1 MADFKLFFKDEKFV
15 ENADLGGEI
24 AVLEFD
30 EYKKKARL
38 LFVPKVSMIERRKA
52 ERQAQSLM
60 RIGYVI
66 RAGKRIGVGFD
77 LEIL

>member
-1 MADFKLFFKDEKFV
+1 MVDFKLFFKDEEFV
-15 ENADLGGEI
+15 ESADLGGEI

-30 EYKKKARL
+30 EFKKKAKL

-60 RIGYVI
+60 RIGYVQKS
-66 RAGKRIGVGFD
+66 GKRIGVGYD
-77 LEIL
+77 LDIL

>member
-1 MADFKLFFKDEKFV
+1 MVDFKLFFKDEEFI
-15 ENADLGGEI
+15 ENSDGGEI

-30 EYKKKARL
+30 EYKKKAKL
-38 LFVPKVSMIERRKA
+38 LFVPNVSMIERRKG

-60 RIGYVI
+60 RIGYVKKE
-66 RAGKRIGVGFD
+66 GKRVGVGYE